1 VNPLGVQLLPEPL
14 GSARAARVAP
24 AENRRQRVPLAVD
37 GDEAVS
43 ETRDRVRDVPVQDTV
58 DGGEDVV
65 RIRTL
70 VRLLVELAVGLATR
84 LEVLGSN
91 RGRPDVE
98 REQTAQ

>member
-1 VNPLGVQLLPEPL
+1 
-14 GSARAARVAP
+14 
-24 AENRRQRVPLAVD
+24 
-37 GDEAVS
+37 VS
-43 ETRDRVRDVPVQDTV
+43 ETRDRVRDVPVQDAV

>member
-1 VNPLGVQLLPEPL
+1 
-14 GSARAARVAP
+14 
-24 AENRRQRVPLAVD
+24 
-37 GDEAVS
+37 
-43 ETRDRVRDVPVQDTV
+43 VQDTV

>member
-1 VNPLGVQLLPEPL
+1 V
-14 GSARAARVAP
+14 R
-24 AENRRQRVPLAVD
+24 
-37 GDEAVS
+37 

-65 RIRTL
+65 RIRAL
-70 VRLLVELAVGLATR
+70 VRLLVELAVRLATR